1 MSYFLHPSLQSIYSV
16 VVFANYFPT
25 KKRCAP
31 IISILDD
38 ILLHCQSSATL
49 EAAHN
54 LLHTLT
60 ANPRFSASLESSAGV
75 LNEILEDMGFAGLW
89 RSCSFNL
96 AQEQQDRTCFGLT
109 EKLIEVSLFFFPF
122 LVSLCGLCSWL

>member
-1 MSYFLHPSLQSIYSV
+1 LLTTSSQ
-16 VVFANYFPT
+16 
-25 KKRCAP
+25 KRCAP

-109 EKLIEVSLFFFPF
+109 EKLIEVSLFFFF
-122 LVSLCGLCSWL
+122 FFFGLTLWSLQLVVMDVLLTCLFPLQLIII